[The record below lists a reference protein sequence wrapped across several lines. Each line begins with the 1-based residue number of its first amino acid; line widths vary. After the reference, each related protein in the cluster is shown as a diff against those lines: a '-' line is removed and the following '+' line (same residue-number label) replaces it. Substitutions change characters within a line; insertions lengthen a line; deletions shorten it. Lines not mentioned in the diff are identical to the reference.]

1 MVIPANT
8 VIKYLRDNKG
18 NPRGVIVAVRLSN
31 GKVSVHYSYCNKK
44 DKFTKEMA
52 LKIALGR
59 AYTSSPLPLTKT
71 DDLDFS
77 KIPHQVNREISAFNQ
92 RVQKYY
98 HVHPDNIITWK

>member
-1 MVIPANT
+1 MTIPKNT

-18 NPRGVIVAVRLSN
+18 NPRGVIVAVRLTN

-59 AYTSSPLPLTKT
+59 AYTTKT

-98 HVHPDNIITWK
+98 HVHPDNIITW

>member
-18 NPRGVIVAVRLSN
+18 NPRGVIVAVRLPN

-59 AYTSSPLPLTKT
+59 AYAVSQLPLT
-71 DDLDFS
+71 DMNDLDFS
-77 KIPHQVNREISAFNQ
+77 KIPHQVNREIAAFNQ

-98 HVHPDNIITWK
+98 HVSLDQIYTW

>member
-1 MVIPANT
+1 MTIPVNT

-18 NPRGVIVAVRLSN
+18 NPRGVIVAVRLTN

-59 AYTSSPLPLTKT
+59 AYTIKT

-77 KIPHQVNREISAFNQ
+77 EIPHQVKREISAFNQ

-98 HVHPDNIITWK
+98 HVNPDNIITW

>member
-1 MVIPANT
+1 MTIPKNT

-18 NPRGVIVAVRLSN
+18 NPRGVIVAVRLTN

-59 AYTSSPLPLTKT
+59 AYTTKT

-98 HVHPDNIITWK
+98 HVHPDNIITL

>member
-1 MVIPANT
+1 MTIPKNT

-18 NPRGVIVAVRLSN
+18 NPRGVIVAVRLPS
-31 GKVSVHYSYCNKK
+31 GEVSVHYSYCNKK
-44 DKFTKEMA
+44 DKFTKDMA

-59 AYTSSPLPLTKT
+59 AYASSPLPLT
-71 DDLDFS
+71 DMNDLDFS